1 MAHEEERHTDI
12 SQADLLREGDF
23 VSSSSSNN
31 NRITQQA
38 AACIYIAAA
47 VVAHHARLKPP
58 SAQESRQGSKV
69 GHDEERCNGVPD
81 GVT

>member
-47 VVAHHARLKPP
+47 VAHHARPKPP